1 MNLNFDQDFD
11 EQKPVLNDGTYQM
24 YIHNAEYK
32 KSKKDG
38 TEYLNVLF
46 RTELGAGAFN
56 IYNIFN
62 KNDQA
67 RNIAMAA
74 VKNILLAQ
82 GYNKEEFKSLDK
94 FKLLEM
100 LEMGKDLNVQLATD
114 HYNGK
119 AKNVVLKV
127 EPMSGKF
134 KAIKRKIDK
143 EKEDDS
149 DSIPF

>member
-1 MNLNFDQDFD
+1 MDLNFDQEF
-11 EQKPVLNDGTYQM
+11 EQPNLVLQDGTYQM

-32 KSKKDG
+32 ASKKDG

-46 RTELGAGAFN
+46 KAEAGAGAFN

-74 VKNILLAQ
+74 VKAILLAQ
-82 GYNKEEFKSLDK
+82 GYNKEEFKTLDK

-100 LEMGKDLNVQLATD
+100 LEMGRDLNVKLSSEE
-114 HYNGK
+114 YNGNS
-119 AKNVVLKV
+119 KNIVVKV
-127 EPMSGKF
+127 EPIEGKF
-134 KAIKRKIDK
+134 KAIKRKVDK
-143 EKEDDS
+143 EKENDS
-149 DSIPF
+149 EIPF

>member
-1 MNLNFDQDFD
+1 MNLDFSQEF
-11 EQKPVLNDGTYQM
+11 EQPNLVLQDGTYQM

-32 KSKKDG
+32 ASKKDG

-46 RTELGAGAFN
+46 RAEAGGGAFN

-82 GYNKEEFKSLDK
+82 GYNKEELKSLDK

-100 LEMGKDLNVQLATD
+100 LEMGKDLNVTLATD
-114 HYNGK
+114 HYNGRQ
-119 AKNVVLKV
+119 KNVVLKV

-134 KAIKRKIDK
+134 KAIKRKVQKDT
-143 EKEDDS
+143 DDS
-149 DSIPF
+149 EIPF